1 MRLNKKGFTLIEVL
15 AVLVILAMLVAFAIP
30 NVNHLIQQTRNDSYN
45 DLKNSIVVAAK
56 NYVSDYRYEI
66 SIDGACSSY
75 DKVNGV
81 KKNIKSIEG
90 TTVDGKIKVLDL
102 VEKKYLKASDGK
114 INDPRDKTRVLD
126 GDKSYVGVQ
135 YDCKLKD
142 YSYSLEDSNLK

>member
-66 SIDGACSSY
+66 SIDGVCSSY

-81 KKNIKSIEG
+81 KKNIKEAI
-90 TTVDGKIKVLDL
+90 
-102 VEKKYLKASDGK
+102 KYLKMAAQQ
-114 INDPRDKTRVLD
+114 
-126 GDKSYVGVQ
+126 GDAESIQ
-135 YDCKLKD
+135 ILKVI
-142 YSYSLEDSNLK
+142 EKN